1 MSTSDKA
8 LPTPAEFERQLAHF
22 INGTLLGGSAVVER
36 DTRLFEDGYM
46 NSLRILDLIAA
57 VEKMLGRRIPDRAV
71 RLSNFRTIATIAQA
85 FHPHAGSQPAAAP
98 ESADRLFE
106 RRADRTRFTS
116 PIDALQASG
125 ELTITGAGQVAL
137 SGIALDVF
145 DAMDQTVRRWA
156 QALGAAEH
164 RFPSIIDRGVLERAG
179 QVESFPQHVTLIHG
193 AVSPSEGDRVIP
205 SGGPKARRRGI
216 AIVPA
221 EGPLDR
227 DDSDSSPSLGM
238 TTALAPAVCYHA
250 YPELEGRTIGPD
262 PVFLTAC
269 GHCYR
274 YEGGNHVPLE
284 RLWEFTMREI
294 IVLGTRE
301 QVEAVRQSLVRQVAD
316 FVTALELEGAIGI
329 ASDPFFTAGD
339 EGRRLMQQAGA
350 LKHELQL
357 AVDASGRTVAA
368 ASFNHHHDFF
378 GTRFAI
384 RLVDGSPA
392 HSGCVAFG
400 LERWVLAVLAQ
411 LGTAETDWPA
421 GAREWLR
428 EARRGGESA
437 SGASDGGAR
446 A

>member
-22 INGTLLGGSAVVER
+22 INGTLLGGSGAVER

-57 VEKMLGRRIPDRAV
+57 VEKLLGRRIPDRAV
-71 RLSNFRTIATIAQA
+71 RLSNFRTIATIARA
-85 FHPHAGSQPAAAP
+85 FHPHAASPPPAAP
-98 ESADRLFE
+98 EAADRLFE
-106 RRADRTRFTS
+106 RRGDRTRFTS
-116 PIDALQASG
+116 PIDALQVNG

-137 SGIALDVF
+137 SGLALDVF
-145 DAMDQTVRRWA
+145 DATDRTVRRWA
-156 QALGAAEH
+156 DALGAAEH
-164 RFPSIIDRGVLERAG
+164 RYPSIIERGVLERAG
-179 QVESFPQHVTLIHG
+179 QVESFPQHLTVIGH
-193 AVSPSEGDRVIP
+193 SE
-205 SGGPKARRRGI
+205 RRRGI
-216 AIVPA
+216 AIVP
-221 EGPLDR
+221 EERPLDR
-227 DDSDSSPSLGM
+227 DDGDSSPSLGM
-238 TTALAPAVCYHA
+238 TPFALAPAVCYHA
-250 YPELEGRTIGPD
+250 YPEFEGRTIGPD

-269 GHCYR
+269 GRCYR

-316 FVTALELEGAIGI
+316 FVTALELEGTIGT
-329 ASDPFFTAGD
+329 ASDPFFATGD

-357 AVDASGRTVAA
+357 AVDAAGHSVAA

-384 RLVDGSPA
+384 RLADGSPA

-400 LERWVLAVLAQ
+400 LERWVLGVLAQ
-411 LGTAETDWPA
+411 LGTTEADWPA
-421 GAREWLR
+421 GARAWLR
-428 EARRGGESA
+428 EARRGRESA
-437 SGASDGGAR
+437 SRASDGGAR

>member
-1 MSTSDKA
+1 
-8 LPTPAEFERQLAHF
+8 
-22 INGTLLGGSAVVER
+22 
-36 DTRLFEDGYM
+36 
-46 NSLRILDLIAA
+46 
-57 VEKMLGRRIPDRAV
+57 
-71 RLSNFRTIATIAQA
+71 
-85 FHPHAGSQPAAAP
+85 
-98 ESADRLFE
+98 
-106 RRADRTRFTS
+106 
-116 PIDALQASG
+116 LQASG
-125 ELTITGAGQVAL
+125 ELSITGAGQVAL

-145 DAMDQTVRRWA
+145 DAMNRTVRGWA
-156 QALGAAEH
+156 NALGAAEH
-164 RFPSIIDRGVLERAG
+164 RYPSIIARGVLERVG
-179 QVESFPQHVTLIHG
+179 QVESFPQHLTVIGH
-193 AVSPSEGDRVIP
+193 SER
-205 SGGPKARRRGI
+205 SEESLASRAGGQ
-216 AIVPA
+216 
-221 EGPLDR
+221 PLDEA
-227 DDSDSSPSLGM
+227 SKDSSRSLGM
-238 TTALAPAVCYHA
+238 TTVLAPAVCYHA
-250 YPELEGRTIGPD
+250 YPEFEGRTIGPD
-262 PVFLTAC
+262 PIFLTAC
-269 GHCYR
+269 GRCYR

-294 IVLGTRE
+294 IVLGSRE

-357 AVDASGRTVAA
+357 AVDASGRTAAA

-384 RLVDGSPA
+384 RLPDGSPA

-411 LGTAETDWPA
+411 LGTAEAEWPA

-428 EARRGGESA
+428 EARRGRESA

>member
-22 INGTLLGGSAVVER
+22 INVTLLGGSVAVER

-85 FHPHAGSQPAAAP
+85 LHPHAGSPPSAAP
-98 ESADRLFE
+98 ESTDRLFE
-106 RRADRTRFTS
+106 RRGDRTHFTS
-116 PIDALQASG
+116 PLEALQASG

-137 SGIALDVF
+137 SGIALDVS
-145 DAMDQTVRRWA
+145 DAMDRAVRGWA
-156 QALGAAEH
+156 NALGAAEH
-164 RFPSIIDRGVLERAG
+164 RYPNIIARGVLERAG
-179 QVESFPQHVTLIHG
+179 QVESVPQHLT
-193 AVSPSEGDRVIP
+193 VI
-205 SGGPKARRRGI
+205 GH
-216 AIVPA
+216 
-221 EGPLDR
+221 
-227 DDSDSSPSLGM
+227 SSRALGM
-238 TTALAPAVCYHA
+238 TTVLAPAVCYHA
-250 YPELEGRTIGPD
+250 YPEFEGRTIGPD

-269 GHCYR
+269 GRCYR
-274 YEGGNHVPLE
+274 YEDGNHVPLE

-384 RLVDGSPA
+384 RLPDGSPA

-411 LGTAETDWPA
+411 LGTADADWPA

-428 EARRGGESA
+428 GARRARESA

>member
-22 INGTLLGGSAVVER
+22 INGTLLGGSGAVER

-57 VEKMLGRRIPDRAV
+57 VEKLLGRRIPDRAV
-71 RLSNFRTIATIAQA
+71 RLSNFRTIATIARA
-85 FHPHAGSQPAAAP
+85 FHPHAASPPPAAP
-98 ESADRLFE
+98 EAADRLFE
-106 RRADRTRFTS
+106 RRGDRTRFTS
-116 PIDALQASG
+116 PIDALQVNG

-137 SGIALDVF
+137 SGLALDVF
-145 DAMDQTVRRWA
+145 DATDRTVRRWA
-156 QALGAAEH
+156 DALGAAEH
-164 RFPSIIDRGVLERAG
+164 RYPSIIERGVLERAG
-179 QVESFPQHVTLIHG
+179 QVESFPQHLTVIGH
-193 AVSPSEGDRVIP
+193 SE
-205 SGGPKARRRGI
+205 RRRGI
-216 AIVPA
+216 AIVP
-221 EGPLDR
+221 EERPLDR
-227 DDSDSSPSLGM
+227 DDGDSSPSLGM
-238 TTALAPAVCYHA
+238 TPFALAPAVCYHA
-250 YPELEGRTIGPD
+250 YPEFEGRTIGPD

-269 GHCYR
+269 GRCYR

-316 FVTALELEGAIGI
+316 FVTALELEGTIGT
-329 ASDPFFTAGD
+329 ASDPFFATGD

-357 AVDASGRTVAA
+357 AVNASGRTVAV

>member
-71 RLSNFRTIATIAQA
+71 RLANFRTIATIAQA
-85 FHPHAGSQPAAAP
+85 FHPHVGSQPAAAP

-156 QALGAAEH
+156 HALGAAEH

-179 QVESFPQHVTLIHG
+179 QIESFPQHLTLIGH
-193 AVSPSEGDRVIP
+193 
-205 SGGPKARRRGI
+205 
-216 AIVPA
+216 
-221 EGPLDR
+221 
-227 DDSDSSPSLGM
+227 SSPSLGM
-238 TTALAPAVCYHA
+238 RPFALTPAVCYHA

-357 AVDASGRTVAA
+357 VVDASGRTVAA

-411 LGTAETDWPA
+411 LGTAEADWPA

-437 SGASDGGAR
+437 SRASDGGAR

>member
-8 LPTPAEFERQLAHF
+8 LPTPVEFERQLAHF
-22 INGTLLGGSAVVER
+22 INHTLLGGSAVVER

-85 FHPHAGSQPAAAP
+85 FHPHGGPQPAAAP
-98 ESADRLFE
+98 ESADRLFQ
-106 RRADRTRFTS
+106 RRGDRTRFTS

-125 ELTITGAGQVAL
+125 ELTTTAAGQVAL

-145 DAMDQTVRRWA
+145 EAMDRTVRRWA
-156 QALGAAEH
+156 DALGAAEH

-179 QVESFPQHVTLIHG
+179 QVESFPQHLTLACHPDEPQATRDLAGDQRGKSSHEDRKQDPSVTALPRNDK
-193 AVSPSEGDRVIP
+193 V
-205 SGGPKARRRGI
+205 
-216 AIVPA
+216 
-221 EGPLDR
+221 
-227 DDSDSSPSLGM
+227 
-238 TTALAPAVCYHA
+238 LAPAVCYHA
-250 YPELEGRTIGPD
+250 YPEFEGRTIGPD

-269 GHCYR
+269 GRCYR

-301 QVEAVRQSLVRQVAD
+301 QVEAVRQSLVRQAAD
-316 FVTALELEGAIGI
+316 FVTALELEGEIGI
-329 ASDPFFTAGD
+329 ATDPFFTTGD

-357 AVDASGRTVAA
+357 AVDASGRSVAA

-384 RLVDGSPA
+384 RLADGSPA

-411 LGTAETDWPA
+411 LGTTEADWPA
-421 GAREWLR
+421 GARAWLR
-428 EARRGGESA
+428 EARRDRESA

>member
-22 INGTLLGGSAVVER
+22 INGTLLGGSGAVER

-57 VEKMLGRRIPDRAV
+57 VEKLLGRRIPDRAV
-71 RLSNFRTIATIAQA
+71 RLSNFRTIATIARA
-85 FHPHAGSQPAAAP
+85 FHPHAASPPPAAP
-98 ESADRLFE
+98 EAADRLFE
-106 RRADRTRFTS
+106 RRGDRTRFTS
-116 PIDALQASG
+116 PIDALQVNG
-125 ELTITGAGQVAL
+125 DLTITGAGQVAL
-137 SGIALDVF
+137 SGLALDVF
-145 DAMDQTVRRWA
+145 DATDRTVRRWA
-156 QALGAAEH
+156 DALGAAEH
-164 RFPSIIDRGVLERAG
+164 RYPSIIERGVLERAG
-179 QVESFPQHVTLIHG
+179 QVESFPQHLTVIGH
-193 AVSPSEGDRVIP
+193 SE
-205 SGGPKARRRGI
+205 RRRGI
-216 AIVPA
+216 AIVP
-221 EGPLDR
+221 EERPLDR
-227 DDSDSSPSLGM
+227 DDGDSSPSLGM
-238 TTALAPAVCYHA
+238 TPFALAPAVCYHA
-250 YPELEGRTIGPD
+250 YPEFEGRTIGPD

-269 GHCYR
+269 GRCYR

-316 FVTALELEGAIGI
+316 FVTALELEGTIGT
-329 ASDPFFTAGD
+329 ASDPFFATGD

-357 AVDASGRTVAA
+357 AVDAAGHSVAA

-384 RLVDGSPA
+384 RLADGSPA

-400 LERWVLAVLAQ
+400 LERWVLGVLAQ
-411 LGTAETDWPA
+411 LGTTEADWPA
-421 GAREWLR
+421 GARAWLR
-428 EARRGGESA
+428 EARRGRESA
-437 SGASDGGAR
+437 SRASDDGAR